1 MAEIDNKSLRVG
13 GAFLVSGNVLQALI
27 AFGVNLVLV
36 RYLLPEDFGRFA
48 LVFAAASLIYGL
60 VSLRINVLIIRAPE
74 ERFAAEDRERYF
86 AALLLETLVATAVVL
101 GWLYLFT
108 DPTGWELA
116 LVLAIGL
123 RHWTDHNKAF
133 FERSMPYKSLATVE
147 TGASTGS
154 HLLSLV
160 LVLSGVGAIVL
171 FIREI
176 FLSLV
181 TLIGLYLIGGLTFMK
196 LRFPTIA
203 EMKRIVGEAKGIWLD
218 GVLEGSFQQVTI
230 LLAGHIGGER
240 IAGFFFQAQ
249 RLAAVP
255 QQFLA
260 PIVIRLAAN
269 WFGRTENPPDRQ
281 RGRDK
286 LLLVL
291 AGPLIIAGMMT
302 FWLADPI
309 VPWLFG
315 ANWAQ
320 TAVLFQAMAGAVI
333 FISLFEVLKVFCW
346 TTNQTKVLL
355 GGRFAQYT
363 GLFVL
368 TGAGFQGYV
377 GFNLGLSWGLSAA
390 YALAFAVMFLSL
402 RAREK

>member
-1 MAEIDNKSLRVG
+1 MAEIDNKTLRVG

-74 ERFAAEDRERYF
+74 NEFTTEVREHYF
-86 AALLLETLVATAVVL
+86 AALLLETLAATVIVL

-108 DPTGWELA
+108 DPSGWELA

-133 FERSMPYKSLATVE
+133 FERSMPYKRLATVE
-147 TGASTGS
+147 TSVSTLS
-154 HLLSLV
+154 HLLSLL

-176 FLSLV
+176 FMSVASLIS
-181 TLIGLYLIGGLTFMK
+181 LHLIGGLTFLK
-196 LRFPTIA
+196 IRFPSIA
-203 EMKRIVGEAKGIWLD
+203 EMKNLVGEAKGIWLD
-218 GVLEGSFQQVTI
+218 GILEGSFQQVTF

-249 RLAAVP
+249 RLAVVP

-260 PIVIRLAAN
+260 PIVTRLAAN
-269 WFGRTENPPDRQ
+269 WFGRTEYPVDRQ
-281 RGRDK
+281 KGRDK

-291 AGPLIIAGMMT
+291 AGPLIIAGALT
-302 FWLADPI
+302 YWLADPI

-315 ANWAQ
+315 AKWAQ
-320 TAVLFQAMAGAVI
+320 SATLFQAMAGAVV

-346 TTNQTKVLL
+346 TTKKTAVLL
-355 GGRFAQYT
+355 GGRFAQYA
-363 GLFVL
+363 GLIIL
-368 TGAGFQGYV
+368 AGAGFHGYMS
-377 GFNLGLSWGLSAA
+377 FDLGLSWGLSAA
-390 YALAFAVMFLSL
+390 YLLAFAVMYLSL
-402 RAREK
+402 RTREK